1 MRCLLPAPSSGFPYP
16 SFLPGRGVWLEKD
29 ASCIFVVSAGKSR
42 VKPPKHVARP
52 TQATLPRLRWPRLR
66 RKLGT
71 EDSARIRRGLRGLG
85 GLGEDSARIR
95 RGLRGLGEDSARIRR
110 GLGEDSEDSA
120 RIRRGFGEDSARIRR
135 GLRGLG
141 GLGEDS
147 ARIRRGLRGLG
158 EDSARTQRTA
168 CLCLCQ
174 LGGGCRR
181 TRGALRVSWSPDCL
195 LYRDILTVPRLGVA
209 PVAVQRISTKNRTTE
224 AAIPGEVFGR
234 GRDSLELRHDV
245 GQQRVGHC
253 NHGLPRPA
261 RRARRAIQHRPLR
274 EAVGAGAARGA
285 EGR

>member
-71 EDSARIRRGLRGLG
+71 
-85 GLGEDSARIR
+85 
-95 RGLRGLGEDSARIRR
+95 
-110 GLGEDSEDSA
+110 
-120 RIRRGFGEDSARIRR
+120 EDSARIRR

>member
-1 MRCLLPAPSSGFPYP
+1 MRCLLPAPSSGFPFP

-52 TQATLPRLRWPRLR
+52 TQATLPTDRQRHMSVCLPVSVSANLPRR
-66 RKLGT
+66 
-71 EDSARIRRGLRGLG
+71 SVGLPPNPRC
-85 GLGEDSARIR
+85 SP
-95 RGLRGLGEDSARIRR
+95 
-110 GLGEDSEDSA
+110 
-120 RIRRGFGEDSARIRR
+120 GF
-135 GLRGLG
+135 
-141 GLGEDS
+141 
-147 ARIRRGLRGLG
+147 
-158 EDSARTQRTA
+158 
-168 CLCLCQ
+168 
-174 LGGGCRR
+174 
-181 TRGALRVSWSPDCL
+181 